1 VILGVINATE
11 QNVRAYDLRM
21 EGDGGDFRVRES
33 RKNYLDSRNFVQRS
47 EDGVG
52 RGVRRT

>member
-1 VILGVINATE
+1 MILGVINATE